1 MTSNPFIR
9 LHAWTTR
16 RTRDRRGTA
25 AVEFAFILPLLV
37 ALYLGS
43 VETTFAIIADR
54 KVTNL
59 TSTMADLVAQT
70 KTVNNAEMSNI
81 FKASAPIMQPYST
94 ATLNMII
101 TQVEV
106 DSGGVST
113 VQWSEAGPYGGT
125 AYTNGVPFELP
136 AGLDVADTCVIV
148 AEVTYAYSSFLTYFI
163 GGTINLS
170 DTFYLRPRT
179 TQCVTKV

>member
-1 MTSNPFIR
+1 MPSNPFHR
-9 LHAWTTR
+9 LHAWAAR
-16 RTRDRRGTA
+16 RARDRRGTA

-70 KTVNNAEMSNI
+70 KTVNDDELTNI
-81 FKASAPIMQPYST
+81 FTASAPIMQPYDT
-94 ATLNMII
+94 NTLDMII

-106 DSGGVST
+106 DGGGIST

-125 AYTNGVPFELP
+125 AYVEDAPFELP
-136 AGLDVADTCVIV
+136 DGLDVADTCVIV
-148 AEVTYAYSSFLTYFI
+148 AEVSYAYSSFITYFI
-163 GGTINLS
+163 GSPITLT